1 MMLISPSMSHF
12 PHPIHPAPFSPPS
25 LFCTGVV
32 VEVGVAGSSTWCARL
47 QLQNTSHPVGY
58 AVAAGSVYT
67 LCVRGMSNVIRADFP
82 HMQQA
87 TATATAT
94 ATAGGC
100 PNPTPNLPSL
110 RSVCHQQPS
119 LNLFQ
124 ITLNIFVSMLER
136 N

>member
-1 MMLISPSMSHF
+1 MMLIRPSMSHF

-82 HMQQA
+82 HMQASNSYSYSNSNSGWLPQPHPKFSEF
-87 TATATAT
+87 TLS
-94 ATAGGC
+94 
-100 PNPTPNLPSL
+100 LPSATITQFIPNYTQHF
-110 RSVCHQQPS
+110 C
-119 LNLFQ
+119 LNA
-124 ITLNIFVSMLER
+124 
-136 N
+136 